1 MSAHPPDSLHLRVIS
16 SRRLLVDVEVEVVS
30 LPSLEGYL
38 GILPGHRPLFAAL
51 GKGEVAYRL
60 DKKEVKIHVR
70 GGYAEIQPQ
79 SVLVFTE
86 LSQDED
92 SSSPLG

>member
-1 MSAHPPDSLHLRVIS
+1 MSQNLPSSLHLRVVTS
-16 SRRLLVDVEVEVVS
+16 LKLLVDSDVEMVM

-51 GKGEVAYRL
+51 GVGDLVYRL
-60 DKKEVKIHVR
+60 DGKEERISVE
-70 GGYAEIQPQ
+70 GGYAEIKPDR
-79 SVLVFTE
+79 VLIFTE

-92 SSSPLG
+92 LSSRRW

>member
-1 MSAHPPDSLHLRVIS
+1 MSQNLPASLHLRVITS
-16 SRRLLVDVEVEVVS
+16 TKLLVESDVEMVM

-51 GKGEVAYRL
+51 GSGDLTYRL
-60 DKKEVKIHVR
+60 EKREERIPVK
-70 GGYAEIQPQ
+70 GGYAEPDR
-79 SVLVFTE
+79 VLVFTE

-92 SSSPLG
+92 LPSRRR

>member
-1 MSAHPPDSLHLRVIS
+1 MSENLPGSLHLKVITPRS
-16 SRRLLVDVEVEVVS
+16 LLVDADVEAVT

-38 GILPGHRPLFAAL
+38 GILPGHRPLFTAL
-51 GKGEVAYRL
+51 GKGDLAYRL
-60 DKKEVKIHVR
+60 DKREERIPVR
-70 GGYAEIQPQ
+70 GGYAEVQPA
-79 SVLVFTE
+79 SVLVFSE

>member
-1 MSAHPPDSLHLRVIS
+1 MSQSLPSSLHLRVVTS
-16 SRRLLVDVEVEVVS
+16 LKLLVDSDVEMVM

-51 GKGEVAYRL
+51 GVGDLVYRL
-60 DKKEVKIHVR
+60 DGKEERISVE
-70 GGYAEIQPQ
+70 GGYAEIKPDR
-79 SVLVFTE
+79 VLIFTE

-92 SSSPLG
+92 LSSRRW